1 MRKYLALVLVLALC
15 LSGCGKKTETQS
27 HTFEELT
34 IQIPVDYISLTDAD
48 FASDLDFVFGLDPIA
63 VNGLREEKA
72 TFAAYGLDLTL
83 EDYARF
89 IILANNV
96 TATPEQKDGILT
108 FSYES
113 GGYTYVVTVWE
124 TGEAFWTVQAYCP
137 ADDYSKVKNDMWE
150 ILSTVTV

>member
-1 MRKYLALVLVLALC
+1 MKKLLALILILALC
-15 LSGCGKKTETQS
+15 LSGCGGKTETQA
-27 HTFEELT
+27 HTFTDLT
-34 IQIPVDYISLTDAD
+34 IQIPVDYFSLTDAD

-96 TATPEQKDGILT
+96 TSTPEQKDGILT
-108 FSYES
+108 FSYTS

-124 TGEAFWTVQAYCP
+124 TDTAFWTVQSYCP
-137 ADDYSKVKNDMWE
+137 ADDYGKAKNDMWE
-150 ILSTVTV
+150 ILSSVTV